1 MLHLTQLEHLLLR
14 KELLKRLPT
23 RSFDLFHRIEVLA
36 FVKCLLRV
44 HPVGAVVERVLVGLK
59 GKHVL
64 GVTMNLQAPQ
74 PTIDLWV
81 PERPN
86 VRLLVQ
92 GPAHCQ
98 ADKWVAYID
107 VSTCNWRAFFDFPR
121 SNRTARR
128 VTSPLSGSSH
138 SSSGFRGSIR
148 SWSNRSAKEIAAVC
162 SNLDHLCKGVTGR
175 LDPRC

>member
-1 MLHLTQLEHLLLR
+1 MLHLTQLEHLLPP

-36 FVKCLLRV
+36 FVKRLLRV

-64 GVTMNLQAPQ
+64 GVKMNLRAPQ

-86 VRLLVQ
+86 VGLLV
-92 GPAHCQ
+92 
-98 ADKWVAYID
+98 
-107 VSTCNWRAFFDFPR
+107 
-121 SNRTARR
+121 
-128 VTSPLSGSSH
+128 
-138 SSSGFRGSIR
+138 
-148 SWSNRSAKEIAAVC
+148 
-162 SNLDHLCKGVTGR
+162 
-175 LDPRC
+175 